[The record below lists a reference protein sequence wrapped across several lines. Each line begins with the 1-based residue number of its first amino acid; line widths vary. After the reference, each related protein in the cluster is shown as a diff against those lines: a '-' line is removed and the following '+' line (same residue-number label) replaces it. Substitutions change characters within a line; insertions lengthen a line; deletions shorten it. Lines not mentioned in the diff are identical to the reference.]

1 MRNIAFFGSTGP
13 RARSNFATFAAMS
26 RTSASNSSRSTSYAG
41 LFQANHGR
49 LLFFSS
55 PLRNSMSA
63 LTCIRPRPRYGTL
76 AADIAHLD
84 LRQRERILRSKLG
97 VAVVAAL
104 PDRRDIVGDLLVGAA
119 RAKQRAQIMSR
130 RCEQAGVELAVG
142 CQPRPRAIATERT
155 SHRRDDDDFA

>member
-49 LLFFSS
+49 LLFCSS
-55 PLRNSMSA
+55 PRKNSMSA
-63 LTCIRPRPRYGTL
+63 LTYIRPRPSP
-76 AADIAHLD
+76 ADIAHLD

-119 RAKQRAQIMSR
+119 RAK
-130 RCEQAGVELAVG
+130 
-142 CQPRPRAIATERT
+142 
-155 SHRRDDDDFA
+155 